1 MSSENTKK
9 ELNELSKGKLA
20 QYIKTAVAGGEKKT
34 PDKNNNDEWSD
45 FSHRGVVHL
54 GHDLGKKETEREEV
68 SRIFNRN
75 VRSRS
80 SSKEA
85 RDALEKH
92 LGATHEDSEKVRH
105 KVLKRFK
112 GISMAADKLA
122 REDVEI
128 EVDQEQIDEI
138 SKKTLGSYIKRAQN
152 DVDNRKNS
160 IDRMSS
166 AIDQTREVMHKAHD
180 SFSHNKDYL
189 SQRDKL
195 YDVIG
200 SIDKSRRKQE
210 DKIDQR
216 KYYKNKAL
224 KKLTKEEEEMSK
236 KETIEET
243 INNSTVSSGSEAEA
257 TLKPGAKS
265 VDQPKSKLEYMLAT
279 LGYIGTL
286 PAEDLSQ
293 WFNDSIG
300 QIGHEADS
308 IPAGTAEK
316 NKATV
321 STYKGTVKE
330 SLDNV
335 FGADQTLTEESKET
349 LSTLFEAAVAGEVAI
364 AEARIQEELVEA
376 YEADFEE
383 LVEEITES
391 LDTFLDEAASR
402 WLDEN
407 QEAVEN
413 HVRNDICEN
422 FIEGMKKLFAESYI
436 DIPTEKLDVVE
447 ELSRRMEDIEAHLA
461 TAIVE
466 NRNLVAIIE
475 NSEIEKVID
484 RVTDGMTELEAS
496 KFATLAE
503 SVQYDGD
510 VETFEKKLTTIAE
523 NMVRGKK
530 TSAKTLF
537 NEDTGIVEDEP
548 QQILAESETPTG
560 MEAVLSFISKTA
572 RK

>member
-20 QYIKTAVAGGEKKT
+20 QYIKTAVEGGEKITGK
-34 PDKNNNDEWSD
+34 KNYRDM
-45 FSHRGVVHL
+45 HRGLADMGVDH
-54 GHDLGKKETEREEV
+54 GEKRGEREEV
-68 SRIFNRN
+68 KRFFNRHGHHGEIQDN
-75 VRSRS
+75 
-80 SSKEA
+80 
-85 RDALEKH
+85 LEKH
-92 LGATHEDSEKVRH
+92 LNVDSNSERKSR
-105 KVLKRFK
+105 KKIIKRMT
-112 GISMAADKLA
+112 GVQLAADKLA

-138 SKKTLGSYIKRAQN
+138 SKKTLGSYVKRAQN

-180 SFSHNKDYL
+180 NFSHNKDYL

-484 RVTDGMTELEAS
+484 RVADGMTELEAS